1 MHATLDHTDDRTAAR
16 PGGWMQRG
24 GRWDLWW
31 NGRPLAS
38 IVPDAAPGVLLYL
51 HARPRSQARRV
62 AASSLS
68 QARRCAER
76 WWAVRLYPQVPLR
89 EAVVRLLGAPAP
101 LMPEAS
107 LDALTREQRQ
117 QARRL
122 AAAGV
127 GEIDRIKQALALR
140 TVSPRRPDVQGHA
153 GTWPVSGQAPV
164 PRVARSDVR
173 PTAPHARSSP
183 RR

>member
-1 MHATLDHTDDRTAAR
+1 MHAALDHADDRTAAR
-16 PGGWMQRG
+16 RAGWMQRG

-38 IVPDAAPGVLLYL
+38 IVPDPAPGVRLYL
-51 HARPRSQARRV
+51 HARLRSQAKCV
-62 AASSLS
+62 AAGSLGH
-68 QARRCAER
+68 ARRCAER

-89 EAVVRLLGAPAP
+89 EAVARLVGARAP
-101 LMPEAS
+101 QVADAS
-107 LDALTREQRQ
+107 PGPLSREQRQ

-122 AAAGV
+122 ATAGTA
-127 GEIDRIKQALALR
+127 EIDRIRQALALR
-140 TVSPRRPDVQGHA
+140 AVSPRRPDVQVRT

-164 PRVARSDVR
+164 PRGPRSEVR

>member
-1 MHATLDHTDDRTAAR
+1 MHASLDPADDRTAAR
-16 PGGWMQRG
+16 PVGWIQRG

-38 IVPDAAPGVLLYL
+38 ILADAAPGVRLYL
-51 HARPRSQARRV
+51 HARARSQARQV
-62 AASSLS
+62 PAASLS

-89 EAVVRLLGAPAP
+89 EAVARLLGASAALTPG
-101 LMPEAS
+101 AS
-107 LDALTREQRQ
+107 LGMLTREQRQ

-122 AAAGV
+122 ATAGAA
-127 GEIDRIKQALALR
+127 EIDRIKQALALR
-140 TVSPRRPDVQGHA
+140 AVSPRRPDVQA
-153 GTWPVSGQAPV
+153 RTGTWPVSGQAPV
-164 PRVARSDVR
+164 LRGPRCDVR
-173 PTAPHARSSP
+173 PTAPHARSSL